1 MSIRLAICEDHR
13 MLADA
18 LVMVIEDDDELELVA
33 PPVDT
38 AEDAVALCAEHRP
51 DVILMDVQL
60 RGAATGLDA
69 TREIKKISP
78 DTQVVIVSGMGQD
91 RLLVEAVEAGAS
103 GFLDKTEAVE
113 EAINAVK
120 AAAAGEA
127 LIDPA
132 VLSRLIRRAA
142 EEREARRDET
152 MLTGQLTARE
162 MEILQLLAQGMRN
175 DDIARALH
183 LSIRTVQTHVQ
194 NILNKL
200 AVHSRLEAV
209 AFAARAGIVTVGG
222 QAAETQPTT

>member
-1 MSIRLAICEDHR
+1 

-18 LVMVIEDDDELELVA
+18 LVMVIEDDDELEIVA

-38 AEDAVALCAEHRP
+38 AEDAVELCAEHRP

-60 RGAATGLDA
+60 RGASTGLDA

-113 EAINAVK
+113 EAISAVK

>member
-1 MSIRLAICEDHR
+1 VTIRLAICEDHR

-18 LVMVIEDDDELELVA
+18 LAMVIADDEELELVA

-69 TREIKKISP
+69 TRELKTVSP

-113 EAINAVK
+113 EAIKAIK
-120 AAAAGEA
+120 AAAAGEP
-127 LIDPA
+127 LIDPI
-132 VLSRLIRRAA
+132 VLARLIRQAA
-142 EEREARRDET
+142 EER
-152 MLTGQLTARE
+152 
-162 MEILQLLAQGMRN
+162 AQGMRN
-175 DDIARALH
+175 DDIARSLH

-194 NILNKL
+194 NILTKL
-200 AVHSRLEAV
+200 GVHSRLEAV
-209 AFAARAGIVTVGG
+209 AFAARAGIVSVGG
-222 QAAETQPTT
+222 QVAEA

>member
-1 MSIRLAICEDHR
+1 VSIRLAICEDHR

-69 TREIKKISP
+69 TREIKRISP

>member
-1 MSIRLAICEDHR
+1 VTIRLAICEDHR

-18 LVMVIEDDDELELVA
+18 LAMVIADDEELELVA

-69 TREIKKISP
+69 TRELKTVSP

-113 EAINAVK
+113 EAIKAIK
-120 AAAAGEA
+120 AAAAGEP
-127 LIDPA
+127 LIDPI
-132 VLSRLIRRAA
+132 VLARLIRQAA
-142 EEREARRDET
+142 EERAVRRSEDL
-152 MLTGQLTARE
+152 LTGQLTARE
-162 MEILQLLAQGMRN
+162 LEILQLLAQGMRN
-175 DDIARALH
+175 DDIARSLH

-194 NILNKL
+194 NILTKL
-200 AVHSRLEAV
+200 GVHSRLEAV
-209 AFAARAGIVTVGG
+209 AFAARAGIVSVGG
-222 QAAETQPTT
+222 QVAEA